1 MNLTPKNKAISYN
14 KTPYVDIG
22 RRNSTMNN
30 ETIRN
35 TLLNLSRSLGG
46 KKLSKATVILESI
59 ASDCSF
65 DIENARF
72 VPRMSSLM
80 IMDYEEGLEALKIPS
95 CDIKTLYHR
104 QFGKNHVINVCD
116 YEGNHTVV
124 DLWVA

>member
-1 MNLTPKNKAISYN
+1 MRNYN
-14 KTPYVDIG
+14 KTHYIIARKDDY
-22 RRNSTMNN
+22 TMNN
-30 ETIRN
+30 EAIRN
-35 TLLNLSRSLGG
+35 TLLSLSRSLGG

-72 VPRMSSLM
+72 VPRLSSLL
-80 IMDYEEGLEALKIPS
+80 ITDYEAGQEALKIPS
-95 CDIKTLYHR
+95 SDIKTLYHR

-116 YEGNHTVV
+116 YEGKHTVV